1 VFAREL
7 PQLSPQRLADP
18 ACQGGLIRSKDAM
31 ESFFGHTLINVSNSL
46 GPHCEC
52 AHAIRLPGSLPA
64 CLSGPEC
71 LTRLAPTCMNWV
83 LYALDL
89 ISADIGGGLNHG
101 NDRHT

>member
-1 VFAREL
+1 MFAREL

-64 CLSGPEC
+64 CLTGLPGLPAS
-71 LTRLAPTCMNWV
+71 
-83 LYALDL
+83 LDL
-89 ISADIGGGLNHG
+89 SASPDLPL
-101 NDRHT
+101 RV